1 MICHTSV
8 VDSCIGILTQVSGAN
23 QLLTKLLVKSLQ
35 LLVLHYTQAWEQ
47 LLTGTADCHKGE
59 MQEPLKPAYT
69 LFCRLRNELDRKY
82 APIRMQFECSQQCW
96 GLAAVRC

>member
-47 LLTGTADCHKGE
+47 LLTGTADCHKVRMTSVWSSTEDRNGSKE
-59 MQEPLKPAYT
+59 VVSERKGRET
-69 LFCRLRNELDRKY
+69 DRGSCRESKLL
-82 APIRMQFECSQQCW
+82 
-96 GLAAVRC
+96 